1 MIVVRLIGYF
11 LVIIITF
18 SCSSSTDEV
27 KMPIDPTQL
36 FNDQEELKH
45 TRFEINGIDI
55 AAPQQLLVVDTL
67 LIINDRFE
75 DENDTYFYG
84 VFNRN
89 SGLFYQVF
97 GREGRGPD
105 EFLANSYMFRA
116 PEGFNNII
124 INNRR
129 LFSVSEI
136 SLERVLS
143 NSSRITVDQIDE
155 LNTSYSL
162 VSKISDD
169 LLFGTGT
176 FTDGRFALADT
187 SGELINTFL
196 SYPFED
202 EFDGISTRDLGMAYQ
217 SNFSFHPTMPLVTVV
232 NFTAGNLDILR
243 VENDSIE
250 EVSQVYTHQPK
261 FENQSSETQIS
272 VMFDA
277 DNIMGYWDNDV
288 TEEYIYALYS
298 GRERSDPN
306 QSTGNKLLVFDWEGN
321 PIKQLNL
328 DIEVSGIAVDQNNET
343 LYAVAND
350 DNNEAFIATFS
361 LK

>member
-1 MIVVRLIGYF
+1 MLYKIIATTLGMSFILI
-11 LVIIITF
+11 
-18 SCSSSTDEV
+18 SCSIDKKNNELDDPARIFNNKFELTSDKFEV
-27 KMPIDPTQL
+27 DGDYITGPKQL
-36 FNDQEELKH
+36 
-45 TRFEINGIDI
+45 II
-55 AAPQQLLVVDTL
+55 VDSL
-67 LIINDRFE
+67 LIVNDHF
-75 DENDTYFYG
+75 DEEEVTYFYAI
-84 VFNRN
+84 FNKDD
-89 SGLFYQVF
+89 GELYQIF

-105 EFLANSYMFRA
+105 EFLDNSYMFRA
-116 PEGFNNII
+116 PNGSNNII

-129 LFSVSEI
+129 LFSLSEI

-143 NSSRITVDQIDE
+143 NSSKITVDHVDE

-162 VSKISDD
+162 VSKIDD
-169 LLFGTGT
+169 NLLFGTGM

-196 SYPFED
+196 NYPFED
-202 EFDGISTRDLGMAYQ
+202 EFDDISKRDLGMAYQ
-217 SNFSFHPTMPLVTVV
+217 SSFSFHPTKPLVAVA

-250 EVSQVYTHQPK
+250 EISQIHSYPPK

-272 VMFDA
+272 VMFNS
-277 DNIMGYWDNDV
+277 DNKMGYWDVDV

-298 GRERSDPN
+298 GRERADPN

-328 DIEVSGIAVDQNNET
+328 DVNVSRFAVSQNNET

-361 LK
+361 LE